1 MDIYEKIRD
10 RVAELTPQL
19 TAWRRELHRFPEP
32 AWREI
37 RTCSII
43 AAHLESLGYEVIAGQ
58 PVFDADA
65 RMGLPGADILDE
77 AYERAIRQGA
87 DPKWAAQ
94 FRGGFTGVI
103 GILHCGEGPTV
114 AMRFD
119 IDGLLLQETENAN
132 HFPNIH
138 GFRSENE
145 GVMHACGHDAH
156 IVFGMGTARILAEM
170 KENLHGTVK
179 LIFQPAEE
187 GVQGARA
194 IVAKG
199 HLDDVNFLLGSH
211 VTEQDGFGSD
221 VILEA
226 CARTV
231 LATDKHRFEYADKIL
246 SSWKQENV
254 HHKADIIS
262 LDNHYQKQRSTASK
276 QPSNRFNQFS
286 QNTYDFEALEKE
298 LLSN

>member
-1 MDIYEKIRD
+1 MMKKDKRGDGWMDIYEKISD

-19 TAWRRELHRFPEP
+19 TAWRRDLHHFPEP

-43 AAHLESLGYEVIAGQ
+43 AAHLEGLGYDVIAGQ

-77 AYERAIRQGA
+77 DYERAIRQGV
-87 DPKWAAQ
+87 DPAWAER
-94 FRGGFTGVI
+94 FKDGFTGVI
-103 GILHCGEGPTV
+103 GILYCGEGPTV

-119 IDGLLLQETENAN
+119 IDGLLLQETENEN

-156 IVFGMGTARILAEM
+156 IVFGLGTARILAEM

-199 HLDDVNFLLGSH
+199 HLDDVDVLIGSH

-221 VILEA
+221 VTPGSEGF
-226 CARTV
+226 
-231 LATDKHRFEYADKIL
+231 LATTKMDVVFRGVAAHAGASPQTGSNAIL
-246 SSWKQENV
+246 AAATAVLNL
-254 HHKADIIS
+254 HAIS
-262 LDNHYQKQRSTASK
+262 GTARAR
-276 QPSNRFNQFS
+276 PG
-286 QNTYDFEALEKE
+286 
-298 LLSN
+298 